1 MTQPSIGP
9 QSACRKGWVLAQ
21 GQGLRRGGVAGS
33 HEEKASKAGVVGGSN
48 GRAAGQGG
56 SERLILAT
64 ILHPSF
70 AIDVGVGFS

>member
-1 MTQPSIGP
+1 
-9 QSACRKGWVLAQ
+9 
-21 GQGLRRGGVAGS
+21 VAGS